1 MLTPDHE
8 NVKAGKKQAAV
19 RTLVHL
25 LAFILIFLVLYVP
38 AFMLVKHVLHIQRY
52 ASGENRWMLSMSVS
66 APLEVAAVVIAYLIV
81 VMLLEK
87 RRNPYELRLSRL
99 PGLPVGMFAGFG
111 VIALCIGILFLTG
124 SYRVID
130 FNPDYS
136 PWMDIFVMG
145 FCGGI
150 GEEIACRGIIFRLL
164 EEWIGT
170 WGGVLISALLFGLM
184 HLNNPRA
191 TLWGA
196 LALAIESG
204 ALFAAIYAWTRSLW
218 WVIGF
223 HAMWNVAEGPIFG
236 SVVSGLGK
244 QSSWFTASWQGP
256 AILTGGSFGFEASI
270 VPVVVCGLL
279 AVFLLVSLQKRGKVI
294 KPLWKR
300 NPNRL

>member
-8 NVKAGKKQAAV
+8 DVKTGKRQAAV

-38 AFMLVKHVLHIQRY
+38 AFLLIKHVLHFQRH
-52 ASGENRWMLSMSVS
+52 ASGENRWITSMSVS
-66 APLEVAAVVIAYLIV
+66 APLEVAAVVIAYLVV

-99 PGLPVGMFAGFG
+99 LGLLVGMLTGFG

-124 SYRVID
+124 NYRVIG
-130 FNPDYS
+130 FNPNYS

-145 FCGGI
+145 VCGGI

-170 WGGVLISALLFGLM
+170 WGSVLVSALLFGLM
-184 HLNNPRA
+184 HLGNPGA

-204 ALFAAIYAWTRSLW
+204 VLFAAIYAWTRSLW

-236 SVVSGLGK
+236 SVVSGTGN
-244 QSSWFTASWQGP
+244 QSSWFIASWQGP
-256 AILTGGSFGFEASI
+256 EILTGGPFGFEASI
-270 VPVVVCGLL
+270 VPVLVCGAI
-279 AVFLLVSLQKRGKVI
+279 AVFILVFLQKQGKVA

-300 NPNRL
+300 SISSL